1 MELDPGRYRGVR
13 AVAVLEENAQEA
25 VVVAVLLY
33 IL

>member
-1 MELDPGRYRGVR
+1 MELDPGRYRDVQ

-33 IL
+33 VL